1 MQKFSLGFLRAPQGP
16 HWPKTSCYGE
26 GAPLWRVK
34 CEGRKKTV
42 WKSKFLRN
50 SFLQTQIHKHSQRKQ
65 GGKGGEALGRMAGWG
80 EGGAGWGSIPFTYIP
95 ISGGGSLHLPRVAT
109 LSPSH
114 TSLTGYFFEAFG
126 SVDQPEKFFGPQGS
140 SWIFGIFRLSHWRH
154 SWVPLKGSLRE
165 DSCFFLSGSGLSLRP
180 HSLMGH
186 SVGALRNCIALQR
199 KYLS

>member
-1 MQKFSLGFLRAPQGP
+1 MAKSSEIFLKVPQGTP
-16 HWPKTSCYGE
+16 
-26 GAPLWRVK
+26 GAPLAENKLLWRRRATVAG
-34 CEGRKKTV
+34 EMRGQKKTV

-80 EGGAGWGSIPFTYIP
+80 EGGAGWGSIHFTYIP

-126 SVDQPEKFFGPQGS
+126 SVDQPEKVFSAPGFF
-140 SWIFGIFRLSHWRH
+140 WDLWD
-154 SWVPLKGSLRE
+154 L
-165 DSCFFLSGSGLSLRP
+165 
-180 HSLMGH
+180 
-186 SVGALRNCIALQR
+186 
-199 KYLS
+199 

>member
-1 MQKFSLGFLRAPQGP
+1 
-16 HWPKTSCYGE
+16 
-26 GAPLWRVK
+26 
-34 CEGRKKTV
+34 
-42 WKSKFLRN
+42 
-50 SFLQTQIHKHSQRKQ
+50 
-65 GGKGGEALGRMAGWG
+65 MAGWG

-114 TSLTGYFFEAFG
+114 PSLTGYFFEAFG

-186 SVGALRNCIALQR
+186 SVGALRSCSALQR
-199 KYLS
+199 KFLSWPEENLFQGRSKLNPICLGMVLFILRFISRSDWTVNET